1 MSVIATYWE
10 ETTMILVT
18 GGTGNVGANVVR
30 ELLDAREDVRVL
42 SREPGCRSF
51 PDGVEAVPGDLTRPG
66 SLPAALCDVER
77 AFLMSPA
84 FAGVDGFLD
93 AARRAGL
100 RHVVLLS
107 SSSVL
112 AEAPGFIGA
121 QHQRL
126 ERAVLESGLPW
137 TFVRP
142 GAFMTNDLA
151 WAPQIGKTAVVR
163 GVYGNAATA
172 PVDPRDIAAV
182 AVRAL
187 LERRVGEAPVL
198 TGPQSLTQIERVQII
213 SGVIGRPLRFE
224 EVTPDQYREQMLQ
237 HGMLGSVID
246 QLIAGLAG
254 LDGKRADISPAVK
267 EITGRP
273 ASTYAQWTA
282 HRAAA
287 FAPALV

>member
-1 MSVIATYWE
+1 
-10 ETTMILVT
+10 MILVT

-30 ELLDAREDVRVL
+30 ELLDAGERVRIL
-42 SREPGCRSF
+42 SREPHSRSF
-51 PDGVEAVPGDLTRPG
+51 PDGVEVVRGDLARPE
-66 SLPAALCDVER
+66 SLPAALSGVGR

-84 FAGVDGFLD
+84 FAGADGFLD

-112 AEAPGFIGA
+112 SETPGFIGG

-126 ERAVLESGLPW
+126 EQAVLDSGLPW

-151 WAPQIGKTAVVR
+151 WAPQIGNGAVVR
-163 GVYGNAATA
+163 GVYGNAAMA

-198 TGPQSLTQIERVQII
+198 TGPQSLTQIERVRII
-213 SGVIGRPLRFE
+213 AEAIGRPLRFE
-224 EVTPDQYREQMLQ
+224 EVPPDQYREQMLH
-237 HGMLGSVID
+237 HGMLASVID
-246 QLIAGLAG
+246 QLIAGLAAR
-254 LDGKRADISPAVK
+254 DGTVADISPVVE
-267 EITGRP
+267 EIAGRP
-273 ASTYAQWTA
+273 AFTYAQWAA

-287 FAPALV
+287 FDPALV